1 MQSHIFK
8 PDLPPPPLSVGVLAW
23 LRNNLFSSAFNT
35 LLTLFACYL
44 IWLVLPP
51 LLQWAVFDA
60 DWLGSSRADCTG
72 EGACWVFVQQRF
84 EGQ

>member
-35 LLTLFACYL
+35 LLTLVACYL
-44 IWLVLPP
+44 IWLVVP
-51 LLQWAVFDA
+51 LVLH
-60 DWLGSSRADCTG
+60 R
-72 EGACWVFVQQRF
+72 
-84 EGQ
+84 